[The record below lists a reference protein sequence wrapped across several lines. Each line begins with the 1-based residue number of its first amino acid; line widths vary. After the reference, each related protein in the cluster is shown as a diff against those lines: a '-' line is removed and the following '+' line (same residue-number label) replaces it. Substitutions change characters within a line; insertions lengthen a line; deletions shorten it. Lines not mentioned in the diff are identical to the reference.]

1 MDSVCAFLFSL
12 IDSNDTCNL
21 QNMIHCIFRVD
32 TSFVICMK
40 QTRMAVKLIQ
50 HCFDK
55 LDIDKDAYRACNY
68 EHFKYATSPDYHAHR
83 IITRQAAT
91 TVI

>member
-1 MDSVCAFLFSL
+1 
-12 IDSNDTCNL
+12 
-21 QNMIHCIFRVD
+21 
-32 TSFVICMK
+32 MK

-50 HCFDK
+50 HCFDE
-55 LDIDKDAYRACNY
+55 LDIDKDAYCACNY
-68 EHFKYATSPDYHAHR
+68 EDFKYSTSPDYHAHR